1 MTDTTP
7 KPQRRWARYLL
18 GFFLLL
24 VVLAGGLAWY
34 MRTESF
40 RTMVRSRLIQELERI
55 TGGHVEL
62 GAFHIVPFRRRVEA
76 LDLTIHGREA
86 ANEIP
91 FAHADRIT
99 AQFSLTVLLNLQI
112 GFRSVELERPVI
124 HIIEYADRTT
134 NAPDPRRSNPSV
146 QTPVEQLFA
155 LRISRLQVRRGEILV
170 NNQRMPLDFVAN
182 DVDVSMQYLFFHRYY
197 EGEVVLGKVDT
208 TLPGLRPLAWTAH
221 TQFQLSREHLNLKT
235 LSVVSGRSS
244 LDFRGAL
251 TDFKQPALSGEY
263 HIKLDGPEWGAITRR
278 PELSGGSA
286 TLEGK
291 GEWSAASFSS
301 QGVLA
306 IRELDW
312 KQDGLNLRDAALN
325 AKFDLTPQ
333 RIRLAEIKA
342 RVAGGEAS
350 GDADWMNWQNSLS
363 AAPRN
368 TKMSALAVQRGLVR
382 LKVEGFSV
390 LNVLQALD
398 SKALPLSP
406 LRLNGTA
413 RGTAEVS
420 WIGTYHNTETKLNLA
435 LTPPPHPAAHQLP
448 VNAQIEATYRA
459 AHDELQVDRLELSTP
474 GTQVHAKGTLSSS
487 LSLNFTVAST
497 NLTEL
502 GPEIAALQ
510 PGGSF
515 PITLHGR
522 AGFEGSATGKPSA
535 PEIVG
540 HLDAQ
545 DFDLLLPGTARR
557 PEQVLQGNSV
567 TANLQISPT
576 ALVVKNAIWN
586 HQDTEVQ
593 FSGNAGLRHYLVR
606 QDDAYSAHLDA
617 RNADVAEILALA
629 GYSIPITGKAN
640 LTATLGGTLSEPYG
654 DGILLLTQG
663 GAYGQ
668 TVSALSSAVHL
679 ANHEFQFD
687 TLQLSSRAA
696 HISGGGAYNFQTDG
710 FRFDL
715 SGTDFDLAQVLP
727 LQKSPVAVT
736 GTADF
741 RAKGSG
747 TIAAPIIEA
756 HLMLRDLTLDNE
768 KAGAF
773 VFDVNTHGADAQITG
788 HSQFEKSELEITG
801 SIHLRDEFPAD
812 LKLRFGELDVDSL
825 LRVYL
830 SQRVTG
836 HALVAGEVT
845 VQGPLRRP
853 RDLHVLAS
861 LDHVHASL
869 ENVEVENAGPLEV
882 AMQDEVATIRQFHLK
897 GNDTDFS
904 AHGNVRLAEPGE
916 VDVHLDG
923 QVSLKLLEA
932 YDPALT
938 TAGLVQLAVGVSGTL
953 HDPVLQ
959 GTLKVERG
967 SVFYGDLPSGL
978 SDIQGSLRFDRTFLK
993 VETLTARTGGG
1004 MVNITGSAINTRGQ
1018 FVLDFTLT
1026 QRDVRLRY
1034 PPGVSSTSDADL
1046 RLSGTN
1052 LAPLISGDVTVNKL
1066 SITPGFDFSAYGNRL
1081 RVVSP
1086 PSPEALSS
1094 RVRLDVHILTA
1105 PELRAEMAL
1114 AKLSGDA
1121 DLHLRGILA
1130 RPAVLGRVDIL
1141 EGDIYFN
1148 SRKYKLERGDVLF
1161 SNPVHIEPVLDL
1173 QATTRVGDYDI
1184 TLNLNGSLDK
1194 PNGLQLNYRSEPP
1207 LADDDIIALLALG
1220 RTREESQALSGSS
1233 TTSAF
1238 SGEASNLILSEAIN
1252 ATVSNRVQ
1260 KLFGVSRIKVDPQ
1273 GLATSTTSTSAGRG
1287 AQLTIE
1293 QQVANNLTLTYS
1305 QNVAIASQQVIQA
1318 EYNVTRNISIV
1329 ALRDQNGVVSFD
1341 IKIRQ
1346 RKK

>member
-1 MTDTTP
+1 MTDPTP
-7 KPQRRWARYLL
+7 KPPRRWARYLL

-24 VVLAGGLAWY
+24 VVMAGGLAWY
-34 MRTESF
+34 VRTESF
-40 RTMVRSRLIQELERI
+40 RTKVRSRLIQELERI

-62 GAFHIVPFRRRVEA
+62 GAFHIVPFRGRVEA
-76 LDLTIHGREA
+76 LELTIHGREA
-86 ANEIP
+86 DKEIP

-99 AQFSLTVLLNLQI
+99 AQFSLTALLKLKV

-124 HIIEYADRTT
+124 HIIEYADGTT
-134 NAPDPRRSNPSV
+134 NAPDPRRGNPSV
-146 QTPVEQLFA
+146 QTPVEQLIA
-155 LRISRLQVRRGEILV
+155 LRISRLQVRRGEIQI
-170 NNQRMPLDFVAN
+170 NDQRTPLDFVAN
-182 DVDVSMQYLFFHRYY
+182 DVDASMQYFFFRHYY
-197 EGEVVLGKVDT
+197 EGEVLLGKVDT

-221 TQFQLSREHLNLKT
+221 TQFQLSRERLDFKT
-235 LSVVSGRSS
+235 LNVVSGRSS
-244 LDFRGAL
+244 LDFQGGLA
-251 TDFKQPALSGEY
+251 DFKQPKIKGEY
-263 HIKLDGPEWGAITRR
+263 HIKLDGRQLGTITRR
-278 PELSGGSA
+278 PELNSGSA
-286 TLEGK
+286 TVEGK
-291 GEWSAASFSS
+291 GEWSAANFSS
-301 QGVLA
+301 QGILA

-312 KQDGLNLRDAALN
+312 KQDGLNLRDVALN

-333 RIRLAEIKA
+333 RIHLREIKA
-342 RVAGGEAS
+342 RLAGGEAS
-350 GDADWMNWQNSLS
+350 GDADWTNWQNSPS
-363 AAPRN
+363 TAPRD

-398 SKALPLSP
+398 TKALPLSP
-406 LRLNGTA
+406 LRLSGTA

-420 WIGTYHNTETKLNLA
+420 WIGTYRDAETKLNLA
-435 LTPPPHPAAHQLP
+435 VAPPPHPAAHQLP
-448 VNAQIEATYRA
+448 VKAQIEATYRGA
-459 AHDELQVDRLELSTP
+459 RDELQVDQLELSTP
-474 GTQVHAKGTLSSS
+474 GTQLHAKGTLSSRM
-487 LSLNFTVAST
+487 SLNFTAAST
-497 NLTEL
+497 DLTEL
-502 GPEIAALQ
+502 GPEIAALK

-522 AGFEGSATGKPSA
+522 AGFAGSATGKLSA
-535 PEIVG
+535 LQIVG

-545 DFDLLLPGTARR
+545 DFDLLLPKTAGRS
-557 PEQVLQGNSV
+557 EQVLQGNSL
-567 TANLQISPT
+567 AADLQISPT
-576 ALVVKNAIWN
+576 ALLIKNAIWN
-586 HQDTEVQ
+586 HRDTEIQ
-593 FSGNAGLRHYLVR
+593 FSGTVGLRHYAMR
-606 QDDAYSAHLDA
+606 PDDVYSARLDA
-617 RNADVAEILALA
+617 RNADVAEVMALA
-629 GYSIPITGKAN
+629 GYSLPITGKAN
-640 LTATLGGTLSEPYG
+640 LTATVSGTMSHPHG

-668 TVSALSSAVHL
+668 SVSALSGAVHL
-679 ANHEFQFD
+679 AGQEFLVD
-687 TLQLSSRAA
+687 NLKLSSGAA
-696 HISGGGAYNFQTDG
+696 HITGGGAYNFRTDA
-710 FRFDL
+710 FHFDL
-715 SGTDFDLAQVLP
+715 AGNDFDLAKVLP
-727 LQKSPVAVT
+727 LQKSPVRVA
-736 GTADF
+736 GSADF

-747 TIAAPIIEA
+747 TIEAPVIEA
-756 HLMLRDLTLDNE
+756 HLVLRDLTLDNE
-768 KAGAF
+768 KTGEF
-773 VFDVNTHGADAQITG
+773 VVDVNTHGSDAQVTG
-788 HSQFEKSELEITG
+788 RSHFEKSELEVTG
-801 SIHLRDEFPAD
+801 SVHLRDQFPAD

-836 HALVAGEVT
+836 HALAAGQIT

-853 RDLHVLAS
+853 RDLRVLAS

-869 ENVEVENAGPLEV
+869 EDVEVENAGPLEV
-882 AMQDEVATIRQFHLK
+882 AMQDQVATIRQFHLK
-897 GNDTDFS
+897 GKDTDFTARGS
-904 AHGNVRLAEPGE
+904 VRLADPGE

-938 TAGLVQLAVGVSGTL
+938 TSGLVQLAVGVSGTL
-953 HDPVLQ
+953 HNPVLQ
-959 GTLKVERG
+959 GSVKVEQG
-967 SVFYGDLPSGL
+967 SLTYGDLPSGL
-978 SDIQGSLRFDRTFLK
+978 SEIQGSLRFDRTFLK

-1004 MVNITGSAINTRGQ
+1004 MVNITGSAINTRGL
-1018 FVLDFTLT
+1018 FALDFTLT

-1046 RLSGTN
+1046 HLSGTN
-1052 LAPLISGDVTVNKL
+1052 LAPLISGDITVNKL

-1121 DLHLRGILA
+1121 DLHLRGTLA

-1173 QATTRVGDYDI
+1173 QATTRVADYDI

-1207 LADDDIIALLALG
+1207 LADEDIIALLALG

-1238 SGEASNLILSEAIN
+1238 SSEASNLILSEAIN

-1293 QQVANNLTLTYS
+1293 QQVASNLTLTYS